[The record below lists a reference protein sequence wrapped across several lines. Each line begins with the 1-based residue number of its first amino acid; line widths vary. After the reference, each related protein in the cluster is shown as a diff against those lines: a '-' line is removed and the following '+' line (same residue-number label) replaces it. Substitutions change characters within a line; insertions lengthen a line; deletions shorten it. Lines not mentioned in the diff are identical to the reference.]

1 MRYLLISFLCLG
13 LFLSSCN
20 KPYYQAKQFKKIT
33 SHHKEIAVL
42 PPEMIL
48 TGFRGL
54 QNEAEALDEVLNA
67 ESRAFQISLQN
78 ELLKSTKNGKRSM
91 KVRLQ
96 PVSRTNKLL
105 AENEI
110 SIKDSWAED
119 PQELA
124 EILGVDAVL
133 QSRVEKKRYFSDLAS
148 YGIDIGVKV
157 IGILSK
163 NILPL
168 LANTGLDKSN
178 DIYSNMTLVNANDGE
193 VLWTISGQIEADWSQ
208 PSNLVIDD
216 LNAALVKH
224 FPYRR

>member
-1 MRYLLISFLCLG
+1 MHLRILLFLA
-13 LFLSSCN
+13 FTIVLSSCN
-20 KPYYQAKQFKKIT
+20 KPYYQAKGFKRIT
-33 SHHKEIAVL
+33 AKHKEIAVL

-48 TGFRGL
+48 TGFNGL
-54 QNEAEALDEVLNA
+54 QSEQDALDEVLTA
-67 ESRAFQISLQN
+67 ESRAFQLSLQN
-78 ELLKSTKNGKRSM
+78 ELLKSTKNGKRSL

-105 AENEI
+105 EENDI
-110 SIKDSWAED
+110 TVKDSWTED
-119 PQELA
+119 PQKLA

-133 QSRVEKKRYFSDLAS
+133 QSRVEKKKYFSDLAS
-148 YGIDIGVKV
+148 YGINIGVKV

-178 DIYSNMTLVNANDGE
+178 DIYSNMTLINANDGE
-193 VLWTISGQIEADWSQ
+193 ILWTISGQIEADWSQ
-208 PSNLVIDD
+208 PANVVIDD
-216 LNAALVKH
+216 LNAALAKH